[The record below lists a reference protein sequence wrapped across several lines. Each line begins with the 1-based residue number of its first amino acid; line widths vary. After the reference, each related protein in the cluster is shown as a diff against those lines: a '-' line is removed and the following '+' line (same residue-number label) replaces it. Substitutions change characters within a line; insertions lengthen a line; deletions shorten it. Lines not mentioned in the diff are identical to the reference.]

1 VRHIALGPVDRELL
15 AHFFVEEHFFS
26 IERNGGSLDET
37 GERLQNAR
45 FAESFGDTDAGDA
58 GRLKRSGRQR
68 PEFQRIL
75 DQIRPGDVIV
85 VWKLDRLARSTR
97 DLLNTMDTVNEAGGK
112 FQFISEP
119 WANIP

>member
-1 VRHIALGPVDRELL
+1 L

-97 DLLNTMDTVNEAGGK
+97 DVLNTMTRSMSQA
-112 FQFISEP
+112 
-119 WANIP
+119 ANSNSFPSRGPIFRERAVS

>member
-1 VRHIALGPVDRELL
+1 MKPVSAFKTR
-15 AHFFVEEHFFS
+15 AS
-26 IERNGGSLDET
+26 PKASET
-37 GERLQNAR
+37 P
-45 FAESFGDTDAGDA
+45 TPGDA

-68 PEFQRIL
+68 PKFQRIL